1 MMTDPI
7 SDMLVRIRNA
17 QKARHPE
24 VSMPGSRIKGS
35 RIKGEIARVLKEEGY
50 IADYTMTG
58 DVKRVLTIE
67 LKYSD
72 RAEPAIRGLE
82 RISRPGLR
90 RFCGYTDIPKVLG
103 GLGIAVLST
112 SGGIMSGKTARERRL
127 GGELLCTI
135 W

>member
-1 MMTDPI
+1 MTSDPI

-17 QKARHPE
+17 QKACHAVVE
-24 VSMPGSRIKGS
+24 MPGSRM
-35 RIKGEIARVLKEEGY
+35 KGEIARVLKEEGY
-50 IADYTMTG
+50 ITDFSMTG
-58 DVKRVLTIE
+58 DVQRVLHID

-90 RFCGYTDIPKVLG
+90 RFCGYGDIPKVLG
-103 GLGIAVLST
+103 GMGIAVLST
-112 SGGIMSGKTARERRL
+112 SGGVMSGKAARERKL

>member
-17 QKARHPE
+17 QNARHPE
-24 VSMPGSRIKGS
+24 VAMPASRV
-35 RIKGEIARVLKEEGY
+35 KGEIARVLKDEGY
-50 IADYTMTG
+50 IADYSMVG
-58 DVKRVLTIE
+58 DVKRTLTIE

-72 RAEPAIRGLE
+72 KAEPSIRGLA
-82 RISRPGLR
+82 RLSRPGLR

-103 GLGIAVLST
+103 GLGTVVLST
-112 SGGIMSGKTARERRL
+112 SGGIMSGKTARERKL